1 MLKLCFIRGMK
12 TIFITSFFGLSARNI
27 LSTSILNIL
36 SRNANSRVV
45 ILAPQEKSD
54 DYRRYFSAGKPNVI
68 VEGVVLSNT
77 RSEATQGIQLETASK
92 SRLEQL
98 FFSLFLH
105 SSDTNSWKVMRLAER
120 KFKGRYLKTFFHWI
134 LAKLGNFKFFRSL
147 LRFLD
152 YRLMPKDY
160 YQGYFDQYRPDL
172 IFATDIFN
180 DHDVQVMR
188 EARARKISIVGM
200 VRSWD
205 NITSHG
211 LNRII
216 PDKLIVHTPKI
227 REEAIQHNDIKLE
240 NIFVSG
246 IPHYDRYLSDLRTPR
261 EQFFKQM
268 GLDPKKKTI
277 FFAPPSDIYAKHNPV
292 ATQVIKELSKIYD
305 IQLIIRLYLVGEVDL
320 GDIKTIPGKIA
331 IDAPRQSLQFLSA
344 DIAPK
349 EDAHLADLL
358 YHSDVV
364 VAFASTLAID
374 AAVLGKP
381 VIFIGFD
388 GGHRP
393 YWQSLRQYYDFDH
406 QRFLINTGGVKLAAS
421 MDDLLKN
428 IQNYLNDPDLDK
440 KERKNVTDLFCW
452 KMDGRSG
459 ERAAKFLI
467 EQFSK

>member
-1 MLKLCFIRGMK
+1 MPKLCFIRWMK

-27 LSTSILNIL
+27 LSTSILDIL
-36 SRNANSRVV
+36 RRSTDLRVV

-54 DYRRYFSAGKPNVI
+54 DYRRHFSSGKTNVI

-216 PDKLIVHTPKI
+216 PDKLVVHTPKI
-227 REEAIQHNDIKLE
+227 RDEAIKYNDI
-240 NIFVSG
+240 NSTDIRVVG
-246 IPHYDRYLSDLRTPR
+246 IPHYDRYISEPR
-261 EQFFKQM
+261 ISREVLFKELN
-268 GLDPKKKTI
+268 LDPAKKTI
-277 FFAPPSDIYAKHNPV
+277 FFAPPADLFSGNDPV
-292 ATQVIKELSKIYD
+292 SVKIIKELSNLD
-305 IQLIIRLYLVGEVDL
+305 AQLIIRLYIVGRVQL
-320 GDIKTIPGKIA
+320 GEIRPIPNKIA
-331 IDAPRQSLQFLSA
+331 IDDPSNSGFFA
-344 DIAPK
+344 DVDLAMK
-349 EDAHLADLL
+349 DSRLADLL

-364 VAFASTLAID
+364 VAFASSLAID
-374 AAVLGKP
+374 ASLFNKP
-381 VIFIGFD
+381 VVFIGFD
-388 GGHRP
+388 GESRP
-393 YWQSLRQYYDFDH
+393 YWNSLRRFYDFDH
-406 QRFLINTGGVKLAAS
+406 QKRLLEIGGVKLAK
-421 MDDLLKN
+421 DKEGLLGYV
-428 IQNYLNDPDLDK
+428 QDYLDNPALDK
-440 KERKNVTDLFCW
+440 NKRKEITEEYSW
-452 KMDGRSG
+452 KLDG
-459 ERAAKFLI
+459 K
-467 EQFSK
+467 